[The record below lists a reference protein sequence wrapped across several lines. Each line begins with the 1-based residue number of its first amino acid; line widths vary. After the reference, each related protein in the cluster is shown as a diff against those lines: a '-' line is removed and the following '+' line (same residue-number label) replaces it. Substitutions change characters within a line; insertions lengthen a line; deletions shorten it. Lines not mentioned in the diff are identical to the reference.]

1 MTTTMNLETP
11 VNGANLNEVSEII
24 NGIDNGICTVSCVTS
39 TTSVDAAGDYRITR
53 RLECVWANKDV
64 AASDRILDLEISG
77 TQGTAPVVTLNGQV
91 LPTASLILA
100 ANGVLEWIS
109 GWAEDG
115 MEGVSIA
122 ADQWRYLVED
132 GFASVSAL
140 SRADSIDAYTAIPGD
155 HARRRLGHVREGVD
169 RSFVLA
175 ERGWLR
181 SLEPL
186 RSVWRPFFKMVRDD
200 FS

>member
-1 MTTTMNLETP
+1 MAWDDVHRDLSKVAEGARETARD
-11 VNGANLNEVSEII
+11 VRQLGAGLGRQALV
-24 NGIDNGICTVSCVTS
+24 
-39 TTSVDAAGDYRITR
+39 
-53 RLECVWANKDV
+53 
-64 AASDRILDLEISG
+64 ASDN
-77 TQGTAPVVTLNGQV
+77 VVT
-91 LPTASLILA
+91 AEYLA